1 MRALGF
7 LIVVAGIVA
16 LLVMSGVWRA
26 AEENGGA
33 MAQGG
38 RGDAVTP
45 VAVAA
50 AQRIELSDTV
60 EALGTARANESVVI
74 TTQVTD
80 IVSLVSFES
89 GDVVE
94 TGQVLVELTD
104 AEESA
109 SLEEARA
116 ALADAERERAR
127 FSDLRARGVASQ
139 SQLDALSSTVEQA
152 RSRVQALEARLSDLI
167 VRAPFDGVIGL
178 RNTSAGALVR
188 PGDAIATL
196 DDISTI
202 KLDFTV
208 PERFIG
214 VLERGAPV
222 RARSAAYDNEEFAG
236 VVTNIDSRVDPVTRT
251 VVVRAEIDN
260 EAGRLLPGMLML
272 ASLQRDVRVALVTP
286 ELAVLRD
293 GAQSFV
299 YAVVEGGEGGTN
311 VVRRNVET
319 GARRDGF
326 IEIISGLSEGELV
339 VSEGV
344 NRLRPGAPVNI
355 VDGPEEAPLRP
366 RSERRVAPSDAG
378 AGR

>member
-7 LIVVAGIVA
+7 LFAVGGVIA

-26 AEENGGA
+26 ADEQGDA

-45 VAVAA
+45 VAVASA
-50 AQRIELSDTV
+50 TRIELSDMV

-74 TTQVTD
+74 TTQVTE
-80 IVSLVSFES
+80 IVSRVAFDS

-109 SLEEARA
+109 ALEEARA

-139 SQLDALSSTVEQA
+139 AQLDALSSTVEQA

-188 PGDAIATL
+188 PGDPIATL

-222 RARSAAYDNEEFAG
+222 RARSAAYDNEEFTG

-272 ASLQRDVRVALVTP
+272 ASLQRDLRTAIVTP

-299 YAVVEGGEGGTN
+299 YAVVDDGEGALS

-319 GARRDGF
+319 GSRRDGF
-326 IEIISGLSEGELV
+326 IEIVSGLNEGDLV

-344 NRLRPGAPVNI
+344 NRLRPGAPVRI
-355 VDGPEEAPLRP
+355 TTGPDGAYEPARG
-366 RSERRVAPSDAG
+366 ERRAAPTDAG